1 MLIQETHTRTVAR
14 AVSYRILAVLSSFVM
29 VGMAS
34 GVVIEIVKTLVYC
47 VMERLWL
54 LTSWQIQQG
63 QETQLR
69 IITRAV
75 VYRVVATLMISQW
88 IGIES
93 ALWLALV
100 QSVLFYVNEMIWRRV
115 AWGGTV
121 ATIKIGNQGR
131 GQRQDRRSRS

>member
-1 MLIQETHTRTVAR
+1 MLIQETHQRTMAR

-29 VGMAS
+29 VGVAS
-34 GVVIEIVKTLVYC
+34 GIVIEVAKTLVYY

-75 VYRVVATLMISQW
+75 VYRVVATVVVSLW
-88 IGIES
+88 VGIEA

-100 QSVLFYVNEMIWRRV
+100 QTVLFYVNEIVWRRV
-115 AWGGTV
+115 AWGKTV
-121 ATIKIGNQGR
+121 AT
-131 GQRQDRRSRS
+131 S

>member
-1 MLIQETHTRTVAR
+1 MLIQETHQRTMAR
-14 AVSYRILAVLSSFVM
+14 AVSYRILAELSSFVM
-29 VGMAS
+29 VGVAS
-34 GVVIEIVKTLVYC
+34 GIVIEVAKTLVYY

-75 VYRVVATLMISQW
+75 VYRVVATVVVSLW
-88 IGIES
+88 VGIEA

-100 QSVLFYVNEMIWRRV
+100 QTVLFYVNEIVWRRV
-115 AWGGTV
+115 AWGKTV
-121 ATIKIGNQGR
+121 AT
-131 GQRQDRRSRS
+131 S

>member
-1 MLIQETHTRTVAR
+1 MAVISSLI
-14 AVSYRILAVLSSFVM
+14 M
-29 VGMAS
+29 VGVSSAIA
-34 GVVIEIVKTLVYC
+34 VEVTKTLVYY

-75 VYRVVATLMISQW
+75 VYRVVATVVVSLW
-88 IGIES
+88 VGIEA

-100 QSVLFYVNEMIWRRV
+100 QTVLFYVNEIVWRRV
-115 AWGGTV
+115 AWGKTV
-121 ATIKIGNQGR
+121 AT
-131 GQRQDRRSRS
+131 S